1 MDLLNKKIEVQNYS
15 CVKDIQKQ
23 PTIKKKTNSKPKT
36 KNVRHDYPP
45 KQQD

>member
-23 PTIKKKTNSKPKT
+23 PTIKKNKFKT
-36 KNVRHDYPP
+36 
-45 KQQD
+45 